1 MGVGPA
7 VAIPD
12 AVKRAGLTMEDI
24 DLFELNEAFASQ
36 VTPAA
41 SCHACSM
48 HACGRQYCLQPRHTL
63 LAEHVWITDMPQPR
77 STIPGP
83 MACALQLSRCCASAG
98 DLLH

>member
-36 VTPAA
+36 VSSPLPPAMLA
-41 SCHACSM
+41 PCTLAADSTACSPGTYCPLSM
-48 HACGRQYCLQPRHTL
+48 CGSLT
-63 LAEHVWITDMPQPR
+63 
-77 STIPGP
+77 
-83 MACALQLSRCCASAG
+83 
-98 DLLH
+98 

>member
-36 VTPAA
+36 VSPSQA
-41 SCHACSM
+41 SC
-48 HACGRQYCLQPRHTL
+48 
-63 LAEHVWITDMPQPR
+63 
-77 STIPGP
+77 
-83 MACALQLSRCCASAG
+83 
-98 DLLH
+98 